1 MDWAVLLSCGV
12 ALPGM
17 TIAMF
22 YAIGRG
28 GREAQETQRIA
39 VERSR
44 PSLPAQ
50 DPWTRI
56 ARFVPDIR
64 EDLEFLRDQWN
75 AVDAGLD
82 AGGLTTEEDAL
93 RRALRNDLPRIAET
107 LEGAMAAAAT
117 DDERRMACARALAS
131 LEDLLDILKAHR
143 QAIFDAACS
152 DQQVVGRY
160 LETKRDD
167 VAPSGPLT
175 LAPRASDVPRTPNL
189 ARHVARTPTI
199 DAPVATITSRRS
211 ETGPACSFCGT
222 QNPETMIV
230 SPGAVICGK
239 CAQQSTKGRTDAF
252 RRDEP
257 HPIPVVYGRPMRM
270 MDAQSAS
277 HTDEDRTRP
286 RHGTIVGENHFF

>member
-28 GREAQETQRIA
+28 SREAQETQRIA

-44 PSLPAQ
+44 PSLPTP

-56 ARFVPDIR
+56 ARFVPNIR

-107 LEGAMAAAAT
+107 LEGAMAVAAT
-117 DDERRMACARALAS
+117 EDERRMACARALAS
-131 LEDLLDILKAHR
+131 LEDLIDILKAHR
-143 QAIFDAACS
+143 QAIFDAASS

-167 VAPSGPLT
+167 VAPSGPLA
-175 LAPRASDVPRTPNL
+175 LAPRPSDVPRTPNL
-189 ARHVARTPTI
+189 ARHVARP
-199 DAPVATITSRRS
+199 PVAAPAATVASRRT

-222 QNPETMIV
+222 QTPETMIV
-230 SPGAVICGK
+230 SPGAVICAK
-239 CAQQSTKGRTDAF
+239 CAQQATKGPADVF

-257 HPIPVVYGRPMRM
+257 HPMPIAYGRPMRM

-277 HTDEDRTRP
+277 HPDEDRTRP